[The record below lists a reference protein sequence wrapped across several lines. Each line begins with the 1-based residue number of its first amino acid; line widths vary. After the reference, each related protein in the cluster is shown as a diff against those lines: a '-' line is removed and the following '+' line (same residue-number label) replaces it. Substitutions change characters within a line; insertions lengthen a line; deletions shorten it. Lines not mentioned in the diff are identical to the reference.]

1 MPDTPSSTSQTE
13 TAALAP
19 KVARGAAW
27 IMGAGLF
34 ARTLGALNTI
44 VVARLLVPEDI
55 GLVAVATVALQLLQ
69 GLSDIGVSQAVVK
82 FRDADREDLNTL
94 FTLSFM
100 RGLIVAL
107 LLAGAAPLMA
117 QLYGDPRMGGVFLG
131 VAAFPLITGLIN
143 PRFYEF
149 ERDLSFSREFVV
161 TVLNKLAGV
170 IVSVTVALIF
180 RTYWAI
186 ILGLVAGGGVQLV
199 LSYAMRPFAPRFS
212 FRSLN
217 KVLGFSGWLAGVSFL
232 AALNNKLD
240 VPILARAVG
249 AGGGGVYF
257 MGFQLSELVTGQIAL
272 PLTRAIYPGLSSLQ
286 SDAERMRKAFLRG
299 VAALGAV
306 AMPAAF
312 GFAFVA
318 EDFTALVLGEKWA
331 GVAPVI
337 EILAP
342 VIGAQSLFYAS
353 QSYAMALGLTRLVF
367 IRELVFFLVRLPVF
381 VWAALTHGLEGA
393 VYAAAALGVFHIAL
407 NLALYAR
414 ASGRG
419 FWEPLVAARRSI
431 GAVAA
436 MAFWFLSAR
445 AQLGFMDDWPVLLRL
460 GADIL
465 AGAGVYAA
473 AQAALWLAEGRP
485 QGVESDLMSGL
496 RALKNRLARNPAP

>member
-1 MPDTPSSTSQTE
+1 MSDTPPAHPNASD
-13 TAALAP
+13 AALAP
-19 KVARGAAW
+19 RVARGAAW

-34 ARTLGALNTI
+34 ARSLGALNTI
-44 VVARLLVPEDI
+44 VVARLLVPEYI

-82 FRDADREDLNTL
+82 FRDADRDDLNTL
-94 FTLSFM
+94 FTLSFL
-100 RGLIVAL
+100 RGLAVAL

-117 QLYGDPRMGGVFLG
+117 AFYNDPRMTGVFLAI
-131 VAAFPLITGLIN
+131 AAYPLIAGLIN

-149 ERDLSFSREFVV
+149 ERDLSFSREFIV

-170 IVSVTVALIF
+170 IVSVTVAFLF

-186 ILGLVAGGGVQLV
+186 VLGLLAGVTVQLV
-199 LSYAMRPFAPRFS
+199 LSYFMKPFSPRFS
-212 FRSLN
+212 FRSLG

-240 VPILARAVG
+240 VPIIARAVG

-272 PLTRAIYPGLSSLQ
+272 PLTRAIYPGLSTLQ
-286 SDAERMRKAFLRG
+286 DDVERMRRAFLRG

-318 EDFTALVLGEKWA
+318 RDFTALVLGAQWA

-337 EILAP
+337 EVLAP
-342 VIGAQSLFYAS
+342 VIGVQSLFYAS
-353 QSYAMALGLTRLVF
+353 QSYAIALGLTRLVF
-367 IRELVFFLVRLPVF
+367 LRELVFFLVRLPVF
-381 VWAALTHGLEGA
+381 VWAALAHGLQGA
-393 VYAAAALGVFHIAL
+393 VYAAAALGVFHILL

-419 FWEPLVAARRSI
+419 FWEPLFAARRSL

-436 MAFWFLSAR
+436 MSLWFLLVRPSFAW
-445 AQLGFMDDWPVLLRL
+445 MDEWPSFLRL
-460 GADIL
+460 AADTI
-465 AGAGVYAA
+465 AGAGVYVA
-473 AQAALWLAEGRP
+473 AQGALWFAEGRP
-485 QGVESDLMSGL
+485 EGVERDLAAAAK
-496 RALKNRLARNPAP
+496 ALKNRFAGK